1 MSLIFRDGPLARGYT
16 TNTPSTP
23 GSAQS
28 IQPQS
33 QGTPYGAPGF
43 TQQMTTPWGQM
54 EPNQFYRQRDAFIQ
68 SANDQAGRSMATG
81 GVYGGRGAPPA
92 SWGQPMQFNPNRMW
106 SQAGRMVQN
115 GYQNPFAQQQPAQPA
130 AGSQPR
136 APLVGAAVMPAWY
149 DWRNPTAHL
158 PQEYA
163 NRLSG
168 ARRNRQPDPGM
179 PTTGGQA
186 GGRQAPVLTLV
197 PPASGSASNANT
209 PYPSAGP
216 SRQLQPVLPQ
226 RPGQQTQSPSQPP
239 AAPRRDL
246 STAGWLEQHRRL
258 NPNPRIIG
266 PGIQRM

>member
-1 MSLIFRDGPLARGYT
+1 MSLIFRDGPLAGGYT

-28 IQPQS
+28 IQPPS

-81 GVYGGRGAPPA
+81 GVYGGQGAPPA
-92 SWGQPMQFNPNRMW
+92 SWGQPMQFNPNQMW
-106 SQAGRMVQN
+106 SQAGQMVQD
-115 GYQNPFAQQQPAQPA
+115 GYQNPFSQQPPA
-130 AGSQPR
+130 APPPRPGQPGVGASPPSGGR
-136 APLVGAAVMPAWY
+136 SLVGPAVPGGWEG
-149 DWRNPTAHL
+149 L
-158 PQEYA
+158 
-163 NRLSG
+163 
-168 ARRNRQPDPGM
+168 RQQMQNIRM

-186 GGRQAPVLTLV
+186 GSRQAPVLTLV
-197 PPASGSASNANT
+197 PPASGPANNANI

-258 NPNPRIIG
+258 NPVRP
-266 PGIQRM
+266 PAQRHGGYRM